1 MASNHLASATLVA
14 LILVSYPFNAATAQN
29 AQSVFTR
36 VSPSVVVIKT
46 KDGQGS
52 GIAVSRLTEG
62 FGKQTLVVTNCH
74 VVQSELLV
82 TVTHRSTTGNG
93 IVKSCDAE
101 RDLAIVWVEGEL
113 PLVQIRSAATLAV
126 GEAVYA
132 VGAPKGLDL
141 SISEGIVS
149 QLRTKNT
156 SRAPMVQTTAAI
168 SPGSSG
174 GGLFD
179 AQGRL
184 VGITTLF
191 LKEAQSLNFA
201 IPSDWIAEASGRG
214 NVRASGVG
222 GLSTPKL
229 APAPAPAPEPIR
241 PPPTAPS
248 ASCGWKKHGRES
260 GTRNASTEYVDACTI
275 RTQGRYRFAW
285 ILKAYDQAQTIAAGQ
300 YYRSEKHRY
309 AFVCDLARYTI
320 VSGIA
325 YSGAMGAGN
334 VVHSISIDQREWE
347 FEDAVPGSTGE
358 ALVNF
363 VCNSPVG

>member
-1 MASNHLASATLVA
+1 MFQSGNHMVSAIFVTLSLVA
-14 LILVSYPFNAATAQN
+14 YPFTVATAQN
-29 AQSVFTR
+29 AQSVFAR
-36 VSPSVVVIKT
+36 VSPSVVVIKM

-52 GIAVSRLTEG
+52 GVAVSRLNEG

-93 IVKSCDAE
+93 MVKSCDVE
-101 RDLAIVWVEGEL
+101 RELAIVWVDGEL

-132 VGAPKGLDL
+132 VGAPQGLYL

-184 VGITTLF
+184 VAL
-191 LKEAQSLNFA
+191 
-201 IPSDWIAEASGRG
+201 R
-214 NVRASGVG
+214 
-222 GLSTPKL
+222 
-229 APAPAPAPEPIR
+229 
-241 PPPTAPS
+241 
-248 ASCGWKKHGRES
+248 
-260 GTRNASTEYVDACTI
+260 
-275 RTQGRYRFAW
+275 RYF
-285 ILKAYDQAQTIAAGQ
+285 
-300 YYRSEKHRY
+300 
-309 AFVCDLARYTI
+309 
-320 VSGIA
+320 
-325 YSGAMGAGN
+325 
-334 VVHSISIDQREWE
+334 
-347 FEDAVPGSTGE
+347 
-358 ALVNF
+358 
-363 VCNSPVG
+363 